1 LPAISTEKGGIKC
14 KKGGINWKMT
24 KFHSFSTVVAK
35 LPPNATILWWHLG
48 GIEWKFEHRLFLWW
62 QKGGNW

>member
-14 KKGGINWKMT
+14 KKGGTNWKMT

-35 LPPNATILWWHLG
+35 LPALMPLSFG
-48 GIEWKFEHRLFLWW
+48 GIQWKFEHRLFSWW

>member
-1 LPAISTEKGGIKC
+1 
-14 KKGGINWKMT
+14 MT

-35 LPPNATILWWHLG
+35 LPPNATILWLHFG
-48 GIEWKFEHRLFLWW
+48 GIEWKFEHRLFSWW